1 MRLICCPRYQ
11 RLSRCSVAHQR
22 GAGRQA
28 GEGESRHGHLHH
40 DEPDVRRPLEPP
52 RQPEE
57 AVSQPRDDAA
67 RPPADLASD
76 ALLPGLPHRRGDRQ
90 QGGALLQVSG
100 AAGPSS
106 VVGDDRTR
114 RKRRSPSRKR
124 PSIPVETALRFR
136 RFLPESRAVST
147 DRASAVSSECTDSR
161 FPFSSSEWRSSS
173 ECRPWVRV
181 TRDSSGA
188 VVSQWDLETCRG
200 GGRGATAYFYRM

>member
-1 MRLICCPRYQ
+1 MLMRLICSPRYQ
-11 RLSRCSVAHQR
+11 RLSHCSVAHQR

-57 AVSQPRDDAA
+57 AVPQPRDDAA

-76 ALLPGLPHRRGDRQ
+76 ALLAGLPHRRGDRQ

-106 VVGDDRTR
+106 VVGDDCTR
-114 RKRRSPSRKR
+114 RKRRSPSRCK
-124 PSIPVETALRFR
+124 PPAIPIETAPRFR
-136 RFLPESRAVST
+136 QFLPELRAVST
-147 DRASAVSSECTDSR
+147 DRASAVSTECSDYR
-161 FPFSSSEWRSSS
+161 FHLSSSEWRSSS
-173 ECRPWVRV
+173 
-181 TRDSSGA
+181 
-188 VVSQWDLETCRG
+188 
-200 GGRGATAYFYRM
+200 